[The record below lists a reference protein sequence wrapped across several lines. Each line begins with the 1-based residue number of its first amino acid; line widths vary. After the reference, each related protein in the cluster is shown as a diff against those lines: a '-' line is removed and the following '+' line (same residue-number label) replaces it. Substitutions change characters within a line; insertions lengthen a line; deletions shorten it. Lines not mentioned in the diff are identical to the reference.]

1 MFMYVGL
8 HVPEIHCT
16 HTKTV
21 SFLLWVSLG
30 GRAIFH
36 DSFFL
41 FIFYDFL
48 DFFIHVFL
56 IVYHSSSIH
65 SPGITQ
71 YDCNLQTD

>member
-1 MFMYVGL
+1 MFMYV

-41 FIFYDFL
+41 FIFYDFW
-48 DFFIHVFL
+48 IFL
-56 IVYHSSSIH
+56 YMYFS
-65 SPGITQ
+65 
-71 YDCNLQTD
+71 